1 MTQNPIQMS
10 HHPQARASQVVPG
23 AHREA
28 KARPMPR
35 RAGAER
41 LVIPDASNDG
51 SAKVTLASKL
61 NELLDANGL
70 SQSAAA
76 QLLGMPQPKVSAIRN
91 YKLRGISLE
100 RLMQALLALNQQVEI
115 VVKPGRKAGSRS
127 IRVAV

>member
-1 MTQNPIQMS
+1 MRREVTEPPVS
-10 HHPQARASQVVPG
+10 RHAKLARHVVS
-23 AHREA
+23 
-28 KARPMPR
+28 
-35 RAGAER
+35 
-41 LVIPDASNDG
+41 DASGDG
-51 SAKVTLASKL
+51 SAKATLASKL

-70 SQSAAA
+70 SQSAAS

-115 VVKPGRKAGSRS
+115 TVKPSRKAGSGS

>member
-1 MTQNPIQMS
+1 MS
-10 HHPQARASQVVPG
+10 HHPQARVSQDVPG

-28 KARPMPR
+28 TAQPMLR
-35 RAGAER
+35 HAGAAR
-41 LVIPDASNDG
+41 LVVPDESSDG
-51 SAKVTLASKL
+51 SAKVTLAPKL

-115 VVKPGRKAGSRS
+115 VVKPGRKAGSKS